1 MRYDGQE
8 PSTPDLQFGS
18 SSAADVTTM
27 LEWHRSDPLD
37 DYERGCVEKVCE
49 QFQGNR
55 NHFVEFPQLAEI
67 VFGNGTST
75 DIPSVAATS
84 SRSLGFTQ
92 SPTNVNGGLCN
103 FLVVTNIYYQNI
115 VMAKCEEISAYNSVY
130 DLYERVVW
138 RRADPVALLVAFHS
152 SHEHF
157 SLYLTTQL

>member
-1 MRYDGQE
+1 MTTSGAA
-8 PSTPDLQFGS
+8 SKKFVNSFKAIGTISCS
-18 SSAADVTTM
+18 SHSS
-27 LEWHRSDPLD
+27 LRL
-37 DYERGCVEKVCE
+37 
-49 QFQGNR
+49 
-55 NHFVEFPQLAEI
+55 I

-92 SPTNVNGGLCN
+92 FPTNVNGGLCN
-103 FLVVTNIYYQNI
+103 FLVVANIYYQNR

-138 RRADPVALLVAFHS
+138 RRANPVALLVAFHS
-152 SHEHF
+152 LHEHL